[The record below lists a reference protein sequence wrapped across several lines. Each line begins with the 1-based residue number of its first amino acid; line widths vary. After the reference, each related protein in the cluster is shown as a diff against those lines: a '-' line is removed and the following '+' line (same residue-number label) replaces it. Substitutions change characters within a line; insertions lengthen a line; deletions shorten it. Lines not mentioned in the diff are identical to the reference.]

1 MPRPRLCEN
10 PLCQFSR
17 RTQPNWL
24 IRNGTYRT
32 SAHGIVQ
39 RYRCRACNRGMSEQ
53 TRSIHY
59 YAKRRVNLKQVFT
72 RLRGGSS
79 MRDIARGLGCSRT
92 TVSNAVMRLARQAM
106 ASHAVLL
113 PLLGASKVLCF
124 DGLMSSLTGGD
135 YPSQITTLGDSE
147 TELLLAMSHCVSE
160 RGGTRTE
167 VQQRRISERR
177 KVWRP
182 ARGALT
188 RSISL
193 LVHELS
199 RFASTHQLLID
210 TDKHPLYPRAI
221 DSDLA
226 LRWYR
231 SHQLLSVRT
240 TSSKA
245 PRTTRNPLFLMNY
258 LDRMIRHRMKEHT
271 RETIAFARNATMQMH
286 RMWIFAW
293 DHNCCQPMRVGLRN
307 DYSRAEHAGLSVGLL
322 KKLKREFYSRRVS
335 LRALSVPESMRMV
348 WAGQLDT
355 PPVRWRVGQK
365 SVGPRIP
372 AYALRDLRSAYPHGP

>member
-1 MPRPRLCEN
+1 MPRPRFCPN
-10 PLCQFSR
+10 PLCKYSP
-17 RTQPNWL
+17 TAQPNWL
-24 IRNGTYRT
+24 IHNGTYRT
-32 SAHGIVQ
+32 VAHGKVQ
-39 RYRCRACNRGMSEQ
+39 RYRCRACHRGMSDQ

-59 YAKRRVNLKQVFT
+59 YAKLRLDLKRIFT
-72 RLRGGSS
+72 RIRGGSS

-92 TVSNAVMRLARQAM
+92 AIANAVVRLARQAM
-106 ASHAVLL
+106 ASHAMLL
-113 PLLGASKVLCF
+113 PLLQCSRVLCF
-124 DGLMSSLTGGD
+124 DGLVSSLTGSD

-147 TELLLAMSHCVSE
+147 TELLLAMSHCVTE
-160 RGGTRTE
+160 RGGTRTKA
-167 VQQRRISERR
+167 QKRRITQRR

-182 ARGALT
+182 RERALT
-188 RSISL
+188 DSISL

-199 RFASTHQLLID
+199 RFASPHQLLID

-226 LRWYR
+226 LGWYR
-231 SHQLLSVRT
+231 SHQLLSTRT

-293 DHNCCQPMRVGLRN
+293 DHNCCQPMRVGLKN
-307 DYSRAEHAGLSVGLL
+307 DCSRAEHAGLPLGQLMR
-322 KKLKREFYSRRVS
+322 LKREFYSRRVS
-335 LRALSVPESMRMV
+335 LRSLPMPESMRMV
-348 WAGQLDT
+348 WAGELDT
-355 PPVRWRVGQK
+355 PPVRWPVGQK
-365 SVGPRIP
+365 GRGPAIP
-372 AYALRDLRSAYPHGP
+372 GYALRDLRCAYPHAP